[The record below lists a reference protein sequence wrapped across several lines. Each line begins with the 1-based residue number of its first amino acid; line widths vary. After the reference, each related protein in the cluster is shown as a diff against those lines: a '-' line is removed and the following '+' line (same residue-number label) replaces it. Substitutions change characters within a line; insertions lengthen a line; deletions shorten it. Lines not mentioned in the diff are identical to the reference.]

1 MIELAKHIEVLLLEN
16 DCVIV
21 PGLGGFIAHNRQAEF
36 KESENLFSSPART
49 IGFNPQLVMNDGLL
63 VQTYMQAYNTDF
75 PDATRKI
82 EKIVSSLKEQ
92 LYQKGEVMLPNVGT
106 LYYTMNGTYVFEPS
120 ADTFFTPYLYGL
132 DGLKLTPL
140 QAMAA
145 AEERV
150 TIHTF
155 VRPRQPETRK
165 DTYAPQMPAAYKR
178 TFQRMAQN
186 AVGIAAAI
194 LLFFLLSVPV
204 ENTYMDDASY
214 ASLSAESMFD
224 AIRGRSAATQLLGV
238 SDSDQDKT
246 HRTKSNV
253 NTLRPVSVKSET
265 VAPVPAKPEP
275 KKLSTK
281 VAEMKEATA
290 DVEKATKNKSMK
302 ANAGANVA
310 STEKAKPITSPQATT
325 AKAKTATTTN
335 ANSAKAKAENTTTA
349 HKTAPSVN
357 VASSK
362 QFYLIVASLATT
374 ADAQKQLKFFQDK
387 GFNDACIIE
396 SGNRH
401 RIALYHYS
409 QSADA
414 YKKLKEL
421 RAQED
426 YKSAWVF
433 ASK

>member
-36 KESENLFSSPART
+36 KESENSFSSPSRT

-82 EKIVSSLKEQ
+82 EKLVSTLKGQ
-92 LYQKGEVMLPNVGT
+92 LYQKGEVLLPNVGT

-120 ADTFFTPYLYGL
+120 ANTFFTPYLYGL
-132 DGLKLTPL
+132 SCLTLSPLKEIAETKEQVAIHPFVHSHKP
-140 QAMAA
+140 QADDSHVASEA
-145 AEERV
+145 
-150 TIHTF
+150 
-155 VRPRQPETRK
+155 
-165 DTYAPQMPAAYKR
+165 PAAYKR
-178 TFQRMAQN
+178 TFQRMAQH

-224 AIRGRSAATQLLGV
+224 AIRSRSAATQVLNTSEV
-238 SDSDQDKT
+238 EQVNNNV

-253 NTLRPVSVKSET
+253 NTLRPVCVKSET
-265 VAPVPAKPEP
+265 VAPAKSEA
-275 KKLSTK
+275 KKTSTQMS
-281 VAEMKEATA
+281 EMKAKTEVKAKA
-290 DVEKATKNKSMK
+290 DVKTSTEAKASTAVK
-302 ANAGANVA
+302 AKEVTNVA
-310 STEKAKPITSPQATT
+310 STTASKPAVKATSSR
-325 AKAKTATTTN
+325 N
-335 ANSAKAKAENTTTA
+335 Y
-349 HKTAPSVN
+349 
-357 VASSK
+357 
-362 QFYLIVASLATT
+362 YLIVASLATT
-374 ADAQKQLKFFQDK
+374 ADAQKQLKVFKDK
-387 GFNDACIIE
+387 GFSDACILE
-396 SGNRH
+396 SDNRH
-401 RIALYHYS
+401 RIALYSYS

-421 RAQED
+421 RTQED
-426 YKSAWVF
+426 YKNAWVF

>member
-82 EKIVSSLKEQ
+82 EKIVSALKGQ
-92 LYQKGEVMLPNVGT
+92 LYQKGEVLLPNVGT

-120 ADTFFTPYLYGL
+120 ADKFFTPYLYGL
-132 DGLKLTPL
+132 DNLTLSPL
-140 QAMAA
+140 QMAA
-145 AEERV
+145 STEERV

-155 VRPRQPETRK
+155 IHQENKNASKESYLPNPSH
-165 DTYAPQMPAAYKR
+165 KR
-178 TFQRMAQN
+178 TFQRMAQH
-186 AVGIAAAI
+186 AVGVAAAI
-194 LLFFLLSVPV
+194 FLFFLLSVPV

-224 AIRGRSAATQLLGV
+224 AIRGRSAATHLLATEGTNQV
-238 SDSDQDKT
+238 NPQKQAVQ
-246 HRTKSNV
+246 RTKSNV
-253 NTLRPVSVKSET
+253 NTLRPVCVKNET
-265 VAPVPAKPEP
+265 VVPAPVKNTA

-281 VAEMKEATA
+281 VAEMNEASASTNATKRATAGSKDSHKPAISSNSKEANS
-290 DVEKATKNKSMK
+290 VKSVNVVKA
-302 ANAGANVA
+302 
-310 STEKAKPITSPQATT
+310 ETT
-325 AKAKTATTTN
+325 AAKETAV
-335 ANSAKAKAENTTTA
+335 AKAEST
-349 HKTAPSVN
+349 KPSPTVKG
-357 VASSK
+357 ASSK
-362 QFYLIVASLATT
+362 GYYIIVASLATT
-374 ADAQKQLKFFQDK
+374 ADAQKQLKVFKDK
-387 GFNDACIIE
+387 GFTNACVVE

-401 RIALYHYS
+401 RIALYRFGE
-409 QSADA
+409 SAGA
-414 YKKLKEL
+414 YKQLKEL

-426 YKSAWVF
+426 YKNAWVF
-433 ASK
+433 VSK

>member
-21 PGLGGFIAHNRQAEF
+21 PGLGGFIAHNRQAEL
-36 KESENLFSSPART
+36 KESEDLFSSPART

-82 EKIVSSLKEQ
+82 EKIVSALKEQ
-92 LYQKGEVMLPNVGT
+92 LYQKGEVLLPNVGT

-132 DGLKLTPL
+132 DTLTLSPLKALATT
-140 QAMAA
+140 
-145 AEERV
+145 EEPV
-150 TIHTF
+150 TIHQF
-155 VRPRQPETRK
+155 VLPKEQRGSKET
-165 DTYAPQMPAAYKR
+165 PMHHIPAAYKR
-178 TFQRMAQN
+178 TFQRMVQHT
-186 AVGIAAAI
+186 VGVAAAI

-224 AIRGRSAATQLLGV
+224 AIRGRSAATQLLGSADAEQV
-238 SDSDQDKT
+238 NPKNQRAK
-246 HRTKSNV
+246 HNV
-253 NTLRPVSVKSET
+253 NTLKPVCVKSET
-265 VAPVPAKPEP
+265 VAPAPTKSET

-281 VAEMKEATA
+281 VAEMKHASKDE
-290 DVEKATKNKSMK
+290 
-302 ANAGANVA
+302 VA
-310 STEKAKPITSPQATT
+310 SNSSTSTKRTPAESPKTPAKKAETPVVKKSETKPAAKEQTT
-325 AKAKTATTTN
+325 VAKTEVKTTN
-335 ANSAKAKAENTTTA
+335 KQAAVRPAKSTK
-349 HKTAPSVN
+349 S
-357 VASSK
+357 
-362 QFYLIVASLATT
+362 FYLIVASLATS
-374 ADAQKQLKFFQDK
+374 ADAQKQLQVFKNK
-387 GFNDACIIE
+387 GFADACILE

-401 RIALYHYS
+401 RIALHRYN

-421 RAQED
+421 RAHDE
-426 YKSAWVF
+426 YKGAWVF
-433 ASK
+433 TAN